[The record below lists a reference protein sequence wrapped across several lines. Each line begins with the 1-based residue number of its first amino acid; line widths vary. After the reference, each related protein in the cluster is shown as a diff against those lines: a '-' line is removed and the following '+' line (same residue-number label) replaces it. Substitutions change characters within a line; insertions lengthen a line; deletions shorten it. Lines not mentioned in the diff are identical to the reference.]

1 MLEHLN
7 GLDCFA
13 ANAWQLIV
21 TFDHVHLLRE
31 RLLYMYDLD
40 FEQQISIIIKS
51 LGKIDERLER
61 IEKIQ
66 EEHGKLLSHLVISQE
81 AK

>member
-1 MLEHLN
+1 
-7 GLDCFA
+7 
-13 ANAWQLIV
+13 
-21 TFDHVHLLRE
+21 
-31 RLLYMYDLD
+31 MYDLD